1 MIGHGKA
8 IGDGVTPRVVEYEV
22 EPYRSAW
29 VVRQRGSRH
38 ELLCTTRGEAMQR
51 AEALRGGD
59 ASATVVLRD
68 RGR

>member
-1 MIGHGKA
+1 MIGHGEMDEGA
-8 IGDGVTPRVVEYEV
+8 GPRLVEYEV

-29 VVRQRGSRH
+29 VVRRRGSLH

-59 ASATVVLRD
+59 SSARVVLRD
-68 RGR
+68 AGR